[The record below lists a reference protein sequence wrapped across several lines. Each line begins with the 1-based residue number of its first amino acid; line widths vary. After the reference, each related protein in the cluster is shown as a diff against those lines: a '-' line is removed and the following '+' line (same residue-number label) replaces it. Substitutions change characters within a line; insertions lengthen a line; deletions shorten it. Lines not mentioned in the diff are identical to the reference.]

1 MTYDRSHN
9 CCVGFF
15 LPYSLSKQ
23 TVPSSSSSET
33 DDTGEEDNGHNTDS
47 QLTPSKDSSSR
58 IITFVSLFP
67 SMRQVYGV
75 EIKHPKESDIRMYTR
90 YGISQLH
97 TMTCLKQNLGLNWN
111 VVSSPDFTGA
121 ESIE

>member
-1 MTYDRSHN
+1 MAYDRSHN
-9 CCVGFF
+9 CHVGFF
-15 LPYSLSKQ
+15 LSYSLSKQ
-23 TVPSSSSSET
+23 TVTSSSSSET

-97 TMTCLKQNLGLNWN
+97 TVTCLKQNVGLNWN
-111 VVSSPDFTGA
+111 VVLSPDFTGA
-121 ESIE
+121 ESME

>member
-1 MTYDRSHN
+1 MAYDRNHNSHI
-9 CCVGFF
+9 GLF
-15 LPYSLSKQ
+15 LLYSLSKQ
-23 TVPSSSSSET
+23 TLASSSNSET

-58 IITFVSLFP
+58 NITFVSLFP

-90 YGISQLH
+90 YGMS
-97 TMTCLKQNLGLNWN
+97 
-111 VVSSPDFTGA
+111 
-121 ESIE
+121 